1 MSKFFGIL
9 IGKFII
15 KFMKLLKFNSSV
27 YPGYIVTK
35 IFPNFLSNIKYP
47 KLSIMVTG
55 SSGKGSTTKIITEIL
70 KDNNYTV
77 THNVE
82 GSNLINAFATT
93 IINACDLKGNV
104 KTDALVFEVDERF
117 LKVITKYLKPKY
129 LVINNITRD
138 QPPRQGSFDIIFD
151 EILKGI
157 YPSMHLIVNG
167 DDPITRKFSLYHKG
181 EITYFGIDKTFMS
194 TKKVINYTKDYLY
207 CPKCNNK
214 LDFEYYH
221 YGSVGNY
228 KCNNCDF
235 KRDNI
240 KYNVTDVNKKKMTLT
255 INNESEIKIN
265 NLLLFNLYNICASFA
280 VSDLI
285 NINKNNIIDSINKIT
300 MEEKIFNEF
309 NINNRKYTVLNCKA
323 ENNATYNLSLLYTS
337 INKKEKTIV
346 LGLRQISRRYNHFDL
361 SWLWDISFEILK
373 ECNVDSVICAGPY
386 RYDFASRIKYA
397 GISEDKIIILENLD
411 NIKETIDKKTK
422 GDVYA
427 VLNFDYVKPF
437 VENIKEEK

>member
-1 MSKFFGIL
+1 MSNFLGIL

-35 IFPNFLSNIKYP
+35 IFPNFLSNITYP

-55 SSGKGSTTKIITEIL
+55 SSGKGSTTKMITKIL
-70 KDNNYTV
+70 EENGYSV

-82 GSNLINAFATT
+82 GSNLINAFTTT
-93 IINACDLKGNV
+93 IIKASNLKGII
-104 KTDALVFEVDERF
+104 KSDALVFEVDERF
-117 LKVITKYLKPKY
+117 LKIITKYLKPKY
-129 LVINNITRD
+129 LIINNITRD
-138 QPPRQGSFDIIFD
+138 QPPRQGSFDIIFN

-157 YPSMHLIVNG
+157 HPNTHLIVNG

-194 TKKVINYTKDYLY
+194 TEKIINYTKDYLY
-207 CPKCNNK
+207 CPKCKNK
-214 LDFEYYH
+214 LDFDYYH
-221 YGSVGNY
+221 YGSVGSY
-228 KCNNCDF
+228 KCSKCDF

-240 KYNVTDVNKKKMTLT
+240 KYNVTNIDKDNMTMT
-255 INNESEIKIN
+255 INNKYNIKLN
-265 NLLLFNLYNICASFA
+265 NILLFNLYNICVSFA

-285 NINKNNIIDSINKIT
+285 GIDKNNIIDSLNKMS

-309 NINNRKYTVLNCKA
+309 KIDNRKYNVLNCKA

-337 INKKEKTIV
+337 INKEEKTIV
-346 LGLRQISRRYNHFDL
+346 LGLRQISRRYKHFDL
-361 SWLWDISFEILK
+361 SWLWDISFEILN
-373 ECNVDSVICAGPY
+373 ECNVNNVICAGPY

-397 GISEDKIIILENLD
+397 GIEEDKIIILENLD
-411 NIKETIDKKTK
+411 NIKETIDKKTS
-422 GDVYA
+422 GNVYA
-427 VLNFDYVKPF
+427 ILNFDYVKPF
-437 VENIKEEK
+437 IDNVKGGK